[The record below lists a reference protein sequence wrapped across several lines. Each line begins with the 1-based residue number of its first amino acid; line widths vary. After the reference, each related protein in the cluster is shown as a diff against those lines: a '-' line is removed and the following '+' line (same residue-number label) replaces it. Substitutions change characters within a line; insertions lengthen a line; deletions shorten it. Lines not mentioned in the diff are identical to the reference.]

1 MEEKTSTR
9 LSLFSL
15 CRVMEA
21 ISTTIKVINVGYFL
35 LEERLLSIPFV
46 NFIKGILLYWK
57 KILKVIKKRQKTR
70 YMEIFNAK
78 KV

>member
-35 LEERLLSIPFV
+35 LEERLLSIRVYQFYKRDSTLLEK
-46 NFIKGILLYWK
+46 NFKS
-57 KILKVIKKRQKTR
+57 
-70 YMEIFNAK
+70 N
-78 KV
+78 

>member
-35 LEERLLSIPFV
+35 VEERLLSIRVYQFYKRDSTLLEK
-46 NFIKGILLYWK
+46 NFKS
-57 KILKVIKKRQKTR
+57 
-70 YMEIFNAK
+70 N
-78 KV
+78 

>member
-15 CRVMEA
+15 CRVMKA

-35 LEERLLSIPFV
+35 LEERLLSIRVYQFYKRDSTLLEK
-46 NFIKGILLYWK
+46 NFKS
-57 KILKVIKKRQKTR
+57 
-70 YMEIFNAK
+70 N
-78 KV
+78 

>member
-9 LSLFSL
+9 LSLFTL

-35 LEERLLSIPFV
+35 LEERLLSIRV
-46 NFIKGILLYWK
+46 YQYYKRDSTLLEKNFKS
-57 KILKVIKKRQKTR
+57 
-70 YMEIFNAK
+70 N
-78 KV
+78 

>member
-21 ISTTIKVINVGYFL
+21 ISTTIEVIIKCRIFFVRRTPSKYPVYQFYKRDSTL
-35 LEERLLSIPFV
+35 LEK
-46 NFIKGILLYWK
+46 NFKS
-57 KILKVIKKRQKTR
+57 
-70 YMEIFNAK
+70 N
-78 KV
+78 